1 MFDFPGELQMILQST
16 PHILFLIVMKVDDAV
31 PVRQSKNGREPHFH
45 LLIYSHFF
53 KKSTDIFI
61 KRPLC
66 QVLRIQKSIRP
77 VLYPTGG
84 LCRRGQAHMGCLA

>member
-1 MFDFPGELQMILQST
+1 MILQST

-53 KKSTDIFI
+53 LEINRYFY
-61 KRPLC
+61 
-66 QVLRIQKSIRP
+66 QVSPMPGTKNPEIN
-77 VLYPTGG
+77 
-84 LCRRGQAHMGCLA
+84 